1 MPRALDQLRRAR
13 DSPASARFARSGGDL
28 ALWGWRLGL
37 ALEAPPGAPEP
48 VVLELAGEWRAAIR
62 AWRELEAPYEAALA
76 ALPGDERAARDA
88 LAALHA
94 LGASGAAR
102 AFARERASRGA
113 PAPRG
118 PRRTTLANAAGLTR
132 REQEVLDQLATGAT
146 NPQIAARAAPL
157 RAHGRA
163 SRLGGPAQARR
174 AESCRR
180 DRPRPRARAARA
192 RWAPAP
198 TQHRQAGRCAA
209 GRAPRTVASTSDS
222 REETSWR

>member
-1 MPRALDQLRRAR
+1 MPESSRHGMVRAALVEASWLRGDRARALDQLRRAR

-48 VVLELAGEWRAAIR
+48 VVLELAGQWRAAIR
-62 AWRELEAPYEAALA
+62 AWRDLEAPYEAALA
-76 ALPGDERAARDA
+76 AIPGDERAARDA

-132 REQEVLDQLATGAT
+132 REQEVLEELATGAT
-146 NPQIAARAAPL
+146 NPQIAGALHLSERTVAHHVSAVLRKLDAPN
-157 RAHGRA
+157 RVVAI
-163 SRLGGPAQARR
+163 
-174 AESCRR
+174 
-180 DRPRPRARAARA
+180 DRARARGLLA
-192 RWAPAP
+192 
-198 TQHRQAGRCAA
+198 
-209 GRAPRTVASTSDS
+209 
-222 REETSWR
+222 